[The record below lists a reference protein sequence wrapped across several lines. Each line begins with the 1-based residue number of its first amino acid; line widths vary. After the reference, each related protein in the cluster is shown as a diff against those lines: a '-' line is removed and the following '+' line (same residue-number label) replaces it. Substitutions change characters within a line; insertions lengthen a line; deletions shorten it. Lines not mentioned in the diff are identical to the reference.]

1 MRISDTLV
9 EEAVLG
15 LARERIVNGRGI
27 CPSEAARALSA
38 RMGGDWRGHLPAVR
52 DAAVRL
58 AKRNLVC
65 ILRDGRPANPDTFRG
80 LYRIAAF
87 DVAGIANTSPMTAPR
102 LTETA
107 PTPTPAA
114 SPATSNSPPAVLTLA
129 DLLGDMLDGPKQ
141 DENRSVRTPSSEEP
155 SPGAMAVDAAKD
167 EDDDPDLL
175 RDPEAAT
182 LDDIAAR
189 LERYLTAQ
197 FDDAPSGDTEIG
209 DDVVGL
215 AGEPDEEPIL
225 PDWHHTFRRYPET
238 PAADEK

>member
-1 MRISDTLV
+1 MKISDTLV

-15 LARERIVNGRGI
+15 LARERIANGRGI

-38 RMGGDWRGHLPAVR
+38 RMGGDWRRHLPAVR

-87 DVAGIANTSPMTAPR
+87 DVAGIANTSTATAPR
-102 LTETA
+102 PAESA
-107 PTPTPAA
+107 PIPAA
-114 SPATSNSPPAVLTLA
+114 APVVPDASPAVLTLA
-129 DLLGDMLDGPKQ
+129 DLLGDMLDGP
-141 DENRSVRTPSSEEP
+141 NRGGNRTVRTPSSEEP
-155 SPGAMAVDAAKD
+155 SPGTMAVDAAND

-197 FDDAPSGDTEIG
+197 FDDAPGGDTEIG

-215 AGEPDEEPIL
+215 AGEPDEEPVL